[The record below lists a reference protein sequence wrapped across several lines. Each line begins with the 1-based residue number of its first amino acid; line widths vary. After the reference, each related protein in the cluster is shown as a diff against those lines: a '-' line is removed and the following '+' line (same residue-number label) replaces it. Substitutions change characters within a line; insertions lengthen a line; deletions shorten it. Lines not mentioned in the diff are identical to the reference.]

1 MCIIFF
7 IDLNLR
13 APSECESVNLEATGG
28 VTIVR
33 QFVREIFPD
42 AKLEESF
49 ADRLVFSV
57 PQHGVTSLAHCFARL
72 EAC

>member
-1 MCIIFF
+1 MFF
-7 IDLNLR
+7 FNYFNLR
-13 APSECESVNLEATGG
+13 APSEVESVNLEATGG
-28 VTIVR
+28 ITVVR
-33 QFVREIFPD
+33 QFVRELFPD